1 MAYRTEEFARGDGE
15 RGNMDEFS
23 LPLTRLNPYGDYPKL
38 IGPLSLERDLE
49 TLSVRREN
57 AGGLG
62 VEVYIFFAIAMLAI
76 TLIGFLGMMQG
87 GQSAQA
93 TGTMEATRSFAPTN
107 NHFALLWIIGIVCL
121 LVGVPLYIKK
131 AYGAALVF
139 LFDKKSD
146 YLYENKIRV
155 APLHRV
161 ECIAIRE
168 TKDPDDRFLY
178 LLEVLHTDG
187 HELLLYNG
195 YEERHVMT
203 LASEIAGFLNCR
215 TKYTGVKT

>member
-1 MAYRTEEFARGDGE
+1 MAYRTEDFARDEEEHENRDG
-15 RGNMDEFS
+15 FS
-23 LPLTRLNPYGDYPKL
+23 LPLSRLDPYSDYPKQV
-38 IGPLSLERDLE
+38 GPLSIERDLE

-76 TLIGFLGMMQG
+76 TIIGFLGMMQG

-93 TGTMEATRSFAPTN
+93 RGTLEVARTVAPTN
-107 NHFALLWIIGIVCL
+107 NHFALFWIIGIVCL
-121 LVGVPLYIKK
+121 LVGVPLYVKK

-146 YLYENKIRV
+146 YLYENKTKI

-168 TKDPDDRFLY
+168 TRDPDKRFLY
-178 LLEVLHTDG
+178 LVEVCHTDG
-187 HELLLYNG
+187 HELLIYNG
-195 YEERHVMT
+195 YEERHVLT
-203 LASEIAGFLNCR
+203 LANEIAGFLDCP
-215 TKYTGVKT
+215 TKYTGVKA

>member
-1 MAYRTEEFARGDGE
+1 MAYRTEEFARDE
-15 RGNMDEFS
+15 EDREHGNEFA
-23 LPLTRLNPYGDYPKL
+23 LPLTRLNPYGDYPKQV
-38 IGPLSLERDLE
+38 GPLTVERSLE
-49 TLSVRREN
+49 TLSIRREN

-93 TGTMEATRSFAPTN
+93 TGTVEAARTFAPTN
-107 NHFALLWIIGIVCL
+107 NHFALFWIIGIVCL

-139 LFDKKSD
+139 MFDKKTD
-146 YLYENKIRV
+146 YLYENKTTV

-161 ECIAIRE
+161 ECVAIRE
-168 TKDPDDRFLY
+168 TRDPDERFLY

-195 YEERHVMT
+195 YEERHVLT

-215 TKYTGVKT
+215 TKYTGIKA

>member
-1 MAYRTEEFARGDGE
+1 MAYRTEDFAR
-15 RGNMDEFS
+15 DENDQQNRE
-23 LPLTRLNPYGDYPKL
+23 LLAMTIGRLNPYGDYPRQV
-38 IGPLSLERDLE
+38 GPLTIERDPDS
-49 TLSVRREN
+49 LSIRREN

-76 TLIGFLGMMQG
+76 TLIGFLGMIQG

-93 TGTMEATRSFAPTN
+93 TGTVEATRSFSPTN
-107 NHFALLWIIGIVCL
+107 NHFALLWLLGILCL

-139 LFDKKSD
+139 RFDKRSD
-146 YLYENKIRV
+146 FLFENKARV

-161 ECIAIRE
+161 ECVAIRE

-178 LLEVLHTDG
+178 MLEVLHTDG

-195 YEERHVMT
+195 YEERHVLT
-203 LASEIAGFLNCR
+203 LASEIAGFLGCR